1 MARIDIVCS
10 VVDNFGDAGFCWRLA
25 RQLAREHRIGVRVW
39 TDRQDLFERL
49 ARGDEPARAAA
60 LDLAH
65 AGIEV
70 GPIEALDAC
79 IEPGQFVV
87 TLFDARLPAS
97 FAARLR
103 ARSPN
108 PPEVHV
114 EYLSAE
120 PWIDACHG
128 LHSLRTDGSIAWMF
142 LPGFS
147 AASGGLVREHDLDRR
162 RECFLASHKHAWLAR
177 AGVSSDARIATLF
190 AYPDA
195 PIQDWLEA
203 LGREGGWTVLAA
215 AGGSPFPTGRHRVS
229 GVEVIALPFLAQP
242 AFDELLWA
250 SDFAFVRG
258 EDSWIRAHWA
268 RIPFVWAPYR
278 QSDRL
283 HLKKLDAFLD
293 RFLDASA
300 ADDPASAAAI
310 RAVSHAWSEDGD
322 IDQAWR
328 AYRERLESIAALH
341 RVWTDTLAA
350 RTDLASNLMTMLRSR
365 ANC

>member
-79 IEPGQFVV
+79 IEPDSSMV
-87 TLFDARLPAS
+87 TLFDAFGVVRCTD
-97 FAARLR
+97 ARGLR
-103 ARSPN
+103 IHPRSMSSISVRSPG
-108 PPEVHV
+108 
-114 EYLSAE
+114 ST
-120 PWIDACHG
+120 CHDS
-128 LHSLRTDGSIAWMF
+128 HSLRWTTMDRSPGCS

-147 AASGGLVREHDLDRR
+147 AASGG
-162 RECFLASHKHAWLAR
+162 AR
-177 AGVSSDARIATLF
+177 SRARPGQTPRVLPGEPQACMAGARWRFVDARIATLF
-190 AYPDA
+190 AYQAA
-195 PIQDWLEA
+195 PSRIGSRHLGARADGPCWLLA
-203 LGREGGWTVLAA
+203 TVRTASRLG
-215 AGGSPFPTGRHRVS
+215 
-229 GVEVIALPFLAQP
+229 GVEIVFHRFLAQP

-258 EDSWIRAHWA
+258 EDSWIRAPIGP